1 MWGEPRDNQS
11 LADIE
16 AAERFNQFGLG
27 WFANP
32 IYGNG
37 DYPDVMKWQIG
48 NKSLEQGLK
57 HSRLPEFTD
66 KEKQMIKGNTKAV
79 TLAYIDLFGGLEN
92 ILSTSDIH
100 ILFSNL

>member
-1 MWGEPRDNQS
+1 MWGEPRDNES

-16 AAERFNQFGLG
+16 AAERFNQFSLG

-48 NKSLEQGLK
+48 NKSLEQGLNQ
-57 HSRLPEFTD
+57 SRLPQFTASE
-66 KEKQMIKGNTKAV
+66 KETIKG
-79 TLAYIDLFGGLEN
+79 
-92 ILSTSDIH
+92 
-100 ILFSNL
+100 